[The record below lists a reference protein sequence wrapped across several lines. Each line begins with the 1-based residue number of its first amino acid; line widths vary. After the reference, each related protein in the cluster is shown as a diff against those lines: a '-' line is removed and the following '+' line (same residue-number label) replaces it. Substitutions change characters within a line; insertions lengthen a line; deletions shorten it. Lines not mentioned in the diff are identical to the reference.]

1 MKVQRTKWMKI
12 MSIFESFSNQSGW
25 LAGASIASDRTGR
38 VSQSLTSL
46 SSLTLSH
53 YVVDQVEAAE
63 SIEEAS
69 VDHARDVRWLFS
81 AELQWSYGLHRFRI
95 SAVSAFTNYTK
106 LAVLI
111 ASIWV
116 TYGMLIFF
124 RFEETTTVILV
135 KASCKHLNLFLRS

>member
-1 MKVQRTKWMKI
+1 MKAQRTKWMKI

-53 YVVDQVEAAE
+53 YVVDQVESAE

-81 AELQWSYGLHRFRI
+81 AELQWSYGLHRLRI

-106 LAVLI
+106 SAVLI

-116 TYGMLIFF
+116 TYGMLNFFQIF
-124 RFEETTTVILV
+124 RFQLGLKMSKQPSSTAVLD
-135 KASCKHLNLFLRS
+135 